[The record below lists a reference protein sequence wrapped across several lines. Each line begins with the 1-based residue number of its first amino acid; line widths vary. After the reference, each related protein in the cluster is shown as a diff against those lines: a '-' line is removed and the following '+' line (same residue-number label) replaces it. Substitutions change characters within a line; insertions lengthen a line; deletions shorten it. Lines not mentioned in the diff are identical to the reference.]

1 MFSYYF
7 NIGLIYLIVGF
18 ATSLIFFFLLGYSS
32 LFGRFLW
39 ALLIGVVGSFAGGLL
54 GTLLSGVIERLTNI
68 AHVNIFPPLITSFL
82 ILWIFTKANER
93 AMQRRKERNSNDPR

>member
-1 MFSYYF
+1 MFTYYF

-18 ATSLIFFFLLGYSS
+18 ATSLIFFFLLGYST

-54 GTLLSGVIERLTNI
+54 GALFSGVIQKLTDI
-68 AHVNIFPPLITSFL
+68 ANVNIFPPLITSFL
-82 ILWIFTKANER
+82 LLWIFTRANE
-93 AMQRRKERNSNDPR
+93 RRKERARQKPEE